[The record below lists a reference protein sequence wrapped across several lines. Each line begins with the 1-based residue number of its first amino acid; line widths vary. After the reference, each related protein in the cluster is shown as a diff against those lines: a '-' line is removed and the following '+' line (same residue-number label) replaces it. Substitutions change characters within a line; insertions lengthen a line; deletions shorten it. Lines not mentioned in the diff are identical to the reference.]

1 MSARP
6 APVRRLERA
15 ALAAV
20 AAAAAHDADGLDGAS
35 EALAAMD
42 PEMVRSVL
50 GHALVGALQATNPGG
65 LDGDEVA
72 AVLTAT
78 VERSAPWWPV
88 DPEAVLAVLL
98 GALGAHV
105 EDAEPLEARDVAV
118 HAALVVVEV
127 LTSRCASGPGGA
139 ATADAAG
146 ADDDRAVIA
155 GYDVHLHA
163 AVDEL
168 ERAQSVEMP

>member
-15 ALAAV
+15 ALAAL
-20 AAAAAHDADGLDGAS
+20 AAASAHDAEGLD
-35 EALAAMD
+35 EAGTAMAAMD

-50 GHALVGALQATNPGG
+50 GHALVGALQATNPAG
-65 LDGDEVA
+65 LDGEEVA

-78 VERSAPWWPV
+78 VEGSAPWWPV

-118 HAALVVVEV
+118 HAALVVAEV
-127 LTSRCASGPGGA
+127 LTSRGATETPGAGPA
-139 ATADAAG
+139 KV
-146 ADDDRAVIA
+146 DDRAVVERYA
-155 GYDVHLHA
+155 VHLHA
-163 AVDEL
+163 ALDEL